1 MVTKIL
7 LEVEY
12 NNGKCPREVLRRAIA
27 QREEIIPELLEILEF
42 TCENAETL
50 AKEDN
55 YFAHIYALYLLAQFR
70 ERRAYPLL
78 NNLLNKPAELVD
90 SLLGDMVTEGLPSI
104 LASIYD
110 GDVNLL
116 HKIIGNEE
124 IDGYI
129 RGSALH
135 ALVALVAQRRI
146 VREEVVE
153 YFRELFNGG
162 LEREYSHVWNA
173 LVGCSNYLY
182 PEEIIRD
189 IEQAYD
195 EELVDLGYI
204 EYEEI
209 KNQLARSKDI
219 ALAELYKNR
228 NYQLIDDTIQE
239 LEYWACFYKKEN
251 NRRLVHSD
259 SLELDGQLTMFQD
272 SMERVTQEPDVAK

>member
-7 LEVEY
+7 NEVEY
-12 NNGKCPREVLRRAIA
+12 NNGKFPREILRRAIA
-27 QREEIIPELLEILEF
+27 QRDEIIPELLEILKF

-50 AKEDN
+50 AKKDN
-55 YFAHIYALYLLAQFR
+55 YLAHIYAMYLLAQFR

-78 NNLLNKPAELVD
+78 TNLLNKPSKLVD
-90 SLLGDMVTEGLPSI
+90 RLLGDMVTEGLPNI

-116 HKIIGNEE
+116 HKIIENEE

-135 ALVALVAQRRI
+135 TLVALVAQIRI
-146 VREEVVE
+146 EREDVVE
-153 YFRELFNGG
+153 YFRELFKGG

-182 PEEIIRD
+182 PEEVIRD
-189 IEQAYD
+189 IKQAYD
-195 EELVDLGYI
+195 EELVDPGYI
-204 EYEEI
+204 EFEEI
-209 KNQLARSKDI
+209 KNQLAQNKEI
-219 ALAELYKNR
+219 VLAELYNNR
-228 NYQLIDDTIQE
+228 NYQLIDDTIAE

-251 NRRLVHSD
+251 KKGWITVIVWN
-259 SLELDGQLTMFQD
+259 
-272 SMERVTQEPDVAK
+272 SMVN